1 MRVRVYMHAHAYE
14 RIPEILHE
22 RVMHQVINRVMDA
35 AKAKVTATEPCKVQG
50 CVSFSALLS
59 TALLPATFPVFSL
72 CSLNSFSGS
81 AANDI

>member
-14 RIPEILHE
+14 RIREILHE
-22 RVMHQVINRVMDA
+22 RVMHQVINRRQIMDA

-59 TALLPATFPVFSL
+59 TALLPATF
-72 CSLNSFSGS
+72 SFFLSPL
-81 AANDI
+81 